1 VKKLAAAFVFL
12 AAAVIQWWQICYR
25 LHLFLT
31 EYKGELNVNHIGDGD
46 FLMLHTVNA
55 LLLVVGAVALR
66 IFRQERRWRKTTL
79 IIGSVNLAGWLALFF
94 MHRTGML
101 VEYIEFIRHMKGMN

>member
-1 VKKLAAAFVFL
+1 MKKLAAAFVFL

-31 EYKGELNVNHIGDGD
+31 EYKGELNVNLIGDGD

-55 LLLVVGAVALR
+55 LLLVAGAVALR
-66 IFRQERRWRKTTL
+66 MFRQAPRWRNTAL
-79 IIGSVNLAGWLALFF
+79 IIGSVNLAGWLALIF
-94 MHRTGML
+94 MHRKG
-101 VEYIEFIRHMKGMN
+101 IEAASN